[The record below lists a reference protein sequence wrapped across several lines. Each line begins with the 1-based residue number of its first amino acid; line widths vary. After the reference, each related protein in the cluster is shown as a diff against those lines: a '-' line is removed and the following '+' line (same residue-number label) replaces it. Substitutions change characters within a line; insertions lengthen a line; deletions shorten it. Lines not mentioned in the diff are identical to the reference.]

1 MATANELH
9 STVPPELA
17 RRHKSTTTTVWS
29 LLIAVV
35 LLAVLAFVSKRFV
48 KPQSN
53 ATLDIVV
60 RVTIL
65 IFGLGAITWRRT
77 KFAAMRLQ
85 DIGALK
91 GVSGLLI
98 TLQRTTVQVALIGAA
113 IACIGFAGTLLT
125 GNEFYTY
132 VAAVVGAVVILY
144 AYPIRSSWERA
155 IQRFVP
161 SPEPADTSEKRS
173 LAS

>member
-1 MATANELH
+1 MATSNE
-9 STVPPELA
+9 SPSNAASELA

-29 LLIAVV
+29 LLVAVI
-35 LLAVLAFVSKRFV
+35 LLAVMAFVSKRFLTQQIN
-48 KPQSN
+48 PS
-53 ATLDIVV
+53 LDIAV
-60 RVTIL
+60 RVSIL

-98 TLQRTTVQVALIGAA
+98 TLQRTTIQVAIIGALIG
-113 IACIGFAGTLLT
+113 CIGFAGTLLT

-132 VAAVVGAVVILY
+132 VAAVVGAVVIMY
-144 AYPIRSSWERA
+144 AYPVRSAWERA
-155 IQRFVP
+155 VQRFAP
-161 SPEPADTSEKRS
+161 SADRANFSQNGK
-173 LAS
+173 

>member
-1 MATANELH
+1 MAPSNELN
-9 STVPPELA
+9 SSVAPELA

-35 LLAVLAFVSKRFV
+35 LLAVLAFVSKKFV
-48 KPQSN
+48 TQKNN
-53 ATLDIVV
+53 ASLDIVV
-60 RVTIL
+60 RVSIL

-77 KFAAMRLQ
+77 KFAKMRLQ

-91 GVSGLLI
+91 GASGLLI
-98 TLQRTTVQVALIGAA
+98 TLQRTTVQVALIGAS
-113 IACIGFAGTLLT
+113 IGCIGFAGTLLT

-144 AYPIRSSWERA
+144 AYPVRRSWERA

-161 SPEPADTSEKRS
+161 PSGPADS
-173 LAS
+173 